1 MHMVTISL
9 RRAVPGAA
17 TIDTNA
23 FAQQLLTMYDIAQVE
38 HARVVTATSRVHIVL
53 FLLAPTYGE
62 AHACALRICWR
73 ALDSVSLV
81 GWAVEEHAR

>member
-17 TIDTNA
+17 AIDADA
-23 FAQQLLTMYDIAQVE
+23 FAKRLLTMCDAARVE
-38 HARVVTATSRVHIVL
+38 HVRVVTATSRVHVVL
-53 FLLAPTYGE
+53 FLLAPTYRE
-62 AHACALRICWR
+62 AQAGALRVCWR

-81 GWAVEEHAR
+81 GWAVEEHAT